1 MLFGFLPF
9 VLFAVCDRFVGAVAA
24 LLIAAVSSALLLLR
38 DRRLGKSLKLLD
50 LGALVV
56 FGGLS
61 LYGELASASW
71 SVLGV
76 RLCVDAGLFLVVVI
90 SIALGRPFTLQYA
103 REQAPPEVWSKPEF
117 LRVNVRLSGAWALA
131 FGVMVLSD
139 LAMLRGVP
147 VALGAAGSVV
157 ALTLA
162 AAYTVKVVRE
172 RQRLHAAA
180 R

>member
-9 VLFAVCDRFVGAVAA
+9 VLFAVCDHFVTTAVA
-24 LLIAAVSSALLLLR
+24 LLIATVSSALLLLR
-38 DRRLGKSLKLLD
+38 DRRRGKTLKLLD
-50 LGALVV
+50 VGALGL

-61 LYGELASASW
+61 LYTELAAATW

-76 RLCVDAGLFLVVVI
+76 RVCVDFGLFLVVVI
-90 SIALGRPFTLQYA
+90 SIAIGRPFSLQYA
-103 REQAPPEVWSKPEF
+103 REQTPPEIWSKPEF
-117 LRVNVRLSGAWALA
+117 LRVNVRISSVWALA

-139 LAMLRGVP
+139 LSMLRGAP
-147 VALGAAGSVV
+147 VAIGGAASCF
-157 ALTLA
+157 ALALA

-172 RQRLHAAA
+172 RQRRHAAA